1 MKYSELIELALKGR
15 SVNSMARTWGV
26 PQPTLAKYMQ
36 GNRLP
41 DYDLALKIAI
51 EAGVEPGEAFVT
63 LAEEQRNLKSK
74 NFKLQRGFVQTDLL
88 LAMATGGISVLVFIL
103 CQMKNRG

>member
-1 MKYSELIELALKGR
+1 MKYSDLIEMALKGR

-26 PQPTLAKYMQ
+26 PQPTLARYMQ

-51 EAGVEPGEAFVT
+51 EAGVEPGEAFIA

-74 NFKLQRGFVQTDLL
+74 NFKLQGGFVQIIPLL
-88 LAMATGGISVLVFIL
+88 SMAIGTATMLVLYI
-103 CQMKNRG
+103 M

>member
-41 DYDLALKIAI
+41 DYDLALKIAN
-51 EAGVEPGEAFVT
+51 EAGVSPGDAFEV
-63 LAEEQRNLKSK
+63 LAEEQRNLKAR
-74 NFKLQRGFVQTDLL
+74 NFKLQRGFVQITTLL
-88 LAMATGGISVLVFIL
+88 SMTIGSATILVLYIML
-103 CQMKNRG
+103 N

>member
-1 MKYSELIELALKGR
+1 MKYSDLIEMALKGR

-26 PQPTLAKYMQ
+26 PQPTLARYMQ

-51 EAGVEPGEAFVT
+51 EAGVEPGEAFVA

-74 NFKLQRGFVQTDLL
+74 NFKLQRGFVQTTPLL
-88 LAMATGGISVLVFIL
+88 SMAIGSATILVLYI
-103 CQMKNRG
+103 M

>member
-1 MKYSELIELALKGR
+1 MKYAELIERALKGR

-51 EAGVEPGEAFVT
+51 EAGVEPGDAFLT
-63 LAEEQRNLKSK
+63 LAEQQRDLKAK
-74 NFKLQRGFVQTDLL
+74 NFKLQRGFVQTPLL
-88 LAMATGGISVLVFIL
+88 LTMAAGSATLLIVYI
-103 CQMKNRG
+103 M